1 MMGFYARQEKEG
13 EMKMFNKL
21 NTLKCI
27 TFTWAEAE
35 RDRDKEKNIYYDGHV
50 NKLGFYMRIRDVCP
64 FLLMC

>member
-27 TFTWAEAE
+27 TWAEAE
-35 RDRDKEKNIYYDGHV
+35 EGRQGQGENIYYDGHV